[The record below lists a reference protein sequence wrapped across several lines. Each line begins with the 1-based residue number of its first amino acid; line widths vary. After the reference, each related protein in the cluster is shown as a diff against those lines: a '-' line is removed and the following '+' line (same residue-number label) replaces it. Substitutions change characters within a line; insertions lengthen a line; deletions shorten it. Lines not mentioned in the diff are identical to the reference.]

1 MDEVVLDGKTYVAS
15 RKAAQ
20 ECGYAQ
26 DYVGQLS
33 RKGFIDAKRVSG
45 QWYVQLDSLKT
56 YKAKAEEFKPE
67 PPKYQPDPN
76 VEATLNLDGKEFVSA
91 ARAAKV
97 ADYNQDYIAQLA
109 RAGKIPSKQM
119 GNRWY
124 VELASLLEH
133 KKEKDALLRA
143 VQADA
148 VGLKRPQIAVPR
160 EYQPVYTQK
169 PINMAPLMAYSQE
182 QHKPLFPDLSES
194 VAMKAVPTRE
204 KDMEVPT
211 VESRIPIRVLK
222 PITVEVSSE
231 PLILQGHTKTR
242 LVSKPVSVPRKS
254 MFPAISWGLAF
265 GVILIAVVGVGTFK
279 RDPIMTAV
287 HGAFGGSQTA
297 SVGDSQRGLHA
308 LIDKILTKEIIY
320 QRK

>member
-45 QWYVQLDSLKT
+45 QWYVQLDSLKA
-56 YKAKAEEFKPE
+56 YKAKADEFKPE

-76 VEATLNLDGKEFVSA
+76 VEATLNLEGKEFVSA

-124 VELASLLEH
+124 VELVALLEH
-133 KKEKDALLRA
+133 KKEKDAMLRA

-148 VGLKRPQIAVPR
+148 VGLKRPEPAQVQQ
-160 EYQPVYTQK
+160 YQPAFAYKSV
-169 PINMAPLMAYSQE
+169 PPAPVMSYSQE
-182 QHKPLFPDLSES
+182 LKPLFPDLSES
-194 VAMKAVPTRE
+194 VALKAIPTRE
-204 KDMEVPT
+204 KDMVTPET
-211 VESRIPIRVLK
+211 ISRIPIKVFK
-222 PITVEVSSE
+222 PITIHAMPEQTVPAV
-231 PLILQGHTKTR
+231 PLVLKHINQQVL
-242 LVSKPVSVPRKS
+242 VPRKP
-254 MFPAISWGLAF
+254 MFPAISWSLAL
-265 GVILIAVVGVGTFK
+265 GIVLLLAVGIGTYK
-279 RDPIMTAV
+279 RDSIVADV
-287 HGAFGGSQTA
+287 QSIFRGSQTA
-297 SVGDSQRGLHA
+297 SAGESDGGIHA
-308 LIDKILTKEIIY
+308 IMDKILTKEITY
-320 QRK
+320 SRK